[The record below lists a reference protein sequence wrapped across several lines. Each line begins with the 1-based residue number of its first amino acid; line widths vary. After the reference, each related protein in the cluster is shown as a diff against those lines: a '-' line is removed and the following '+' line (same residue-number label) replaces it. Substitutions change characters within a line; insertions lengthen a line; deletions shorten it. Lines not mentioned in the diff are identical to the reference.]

1 MTIYREFE
9 TNEKTMQE
17 LVKEIVKRYIML
29 HYCNFTKIG
38 IESEKRNIGSNL
50 HKCRRGEE
58 YGWCK

>member
-29 HYCNFTKIG
+29 HYCNFAKIG
-38 IESEKRNIGSNL
+38 IESEK
-50 HKCRRGEE
+50 KE
-58 YGWCK
+58 YRL